1 MYNKPMLNRAKF
13 FLFGLVYA
21 IVNLGVRA
29 MADEPFYRIE
39 NPIKAGSFADVV
51 KGFADLMVK
60 IGIPL
65 ATVFLIWSGFLFV
78 SARGNDEQLKK
89 AKSTFYWTIVGTALL
104 VGAYAI
110 ASAIVDF
117 AKKL

>member
-1 MYNKPMLNRAKF
+1 MLNRARI
-13 FLFGLVYA
+13 FLFGIIYA

-29 MADEPFYRIE
+29 KADSFYE
-39 NPIKAGSFADVV
+39 LKNPINADSFSDVV
-51 KGFADLMVK
+51 KGFAELMVK

-65 ATVFLIWSGFLFV
+65 ATVFLVWSGFLFV

-89 AKSTFYWTIVGTALL
+89 AKSTFFWTVVGTALL

-117 AKKL
+117 AQKL